1 MENIMRMVVTR
12 HVMGLPLLDYFH
24 GAIIIIQ
31 YFSIG
36 IEEDLDGKV
45 GLFVPNFQDDPPQE

>member
-45 GLFVPNFQDDPPQE
+45 GLFVPNFQDDPP